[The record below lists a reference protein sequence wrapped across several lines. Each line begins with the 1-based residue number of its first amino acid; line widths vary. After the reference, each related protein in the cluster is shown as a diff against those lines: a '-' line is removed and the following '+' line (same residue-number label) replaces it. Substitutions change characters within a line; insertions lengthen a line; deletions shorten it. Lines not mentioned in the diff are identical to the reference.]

1 MKKIICTLLA
11 LVMLLSCLA
20 VMTSCKKDKGDDSE
34 TPLIYDIIKNSDPT
48 KIVTDVTYTDSLG
61 EDLGGFYEMEIDGE
75 DSIFTFTY
83 RRYRTPEE
91 GAAEGNTDP
100 VKELSG
106 KVYYKDHLYYA
117 SEGSSWNSSAA
128 TGSDLKLDIQES
140 YLTDATVSEDGTT
153 LTATLTSANA
163 ISALGTDLSVAEGGV
178 INITVTT
185 NGTNLTGI
193 LLTCTTG
200 SGAEVV
206 IRTSYSYNPIT
217 LVFPEA

>member
-1 MKKIICTLLA
+1 MKKIISMLLA

-20 VMTSCKKDKGDDSE
+20 VMASCGKKDDDNDAPS
-34 TPLIYDIIKNSDPT
+34 IYEIIKSSDPT
-48 KIVTDVTYTDSLG
+48 KIVTSVTYTDSLG

-75 DSIFTFTY
+75 NSIFTYTY

-91 GAAEGNTDP
+91 GAAEGTTET
-100 VKELSG
+100 VKELAG

-117 SEGSSWNSSAA
+117 SEGDEWNSSATA
-128 TGSDLKLDIQES
+128 GADIKLDIQES

-163 ISALGTDLSVAEGGV
+163 ISALGTDLSVAEDGV
-178 INITVTT
+178 ITITVTT

-193 LLTCTTG
+193 LLTCTTK
-200 SGAEVV
+200 SGAEVIV
-206 IRTSYSYNPIT
+206 RTSYSYNPIT